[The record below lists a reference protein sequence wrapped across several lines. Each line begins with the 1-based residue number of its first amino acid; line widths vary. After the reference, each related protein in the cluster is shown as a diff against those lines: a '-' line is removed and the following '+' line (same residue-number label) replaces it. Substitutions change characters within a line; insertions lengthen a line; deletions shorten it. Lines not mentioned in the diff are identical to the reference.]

1 MYTLVSKNIKSLL
14 ILLIMFSFLG
24 CGSKEKLSTIQQLNI
39 EKYQGTW
46 YEIARLPNSFEKGLK
61 CVTANY
67 TLMKSG
73 KIKVVNKGF
82 STTKNSFKTADGVA
96 WVPDAEFPG
105 QLKVR
110 FFWPFAGNYYIIALG
125 EDYSYALVGDPS
137 RKYLWILS
145 RTKTMDHDL
154 YNKLLDT
161 AKSKGFPVNSV
172 IKVKQ
177 DCQ

>member
-1 MYTLVSKNIKSLL
+1 
-14 ILLIMFSFLG
+14 MFSFLG
-24 CGSKEKLSTIQQLNI
+24 CGSTEKLSTVKEVNI

-67 TLMKSG
+67 SLMNSG
-73 KIKVVNKGF
+73 KIRVVNKGF
-82 STTKNSFKTADGVA
+82 SAKKNSYKTAKGVA
-96 WVPDAEFPG
+96 WVPDSEFPG

-110 FFWPFAGNYYIIALG
+110 FFWPFAGNYYIIALDK
-125 EDYSYALVGDPS
+125 DYSYALVGDPS
-137 RKYLWILS
+137 RKYLWVLS
-145 RTKTMDHDL
+145 RTKTMDQPL
-154 YNKLLDT
+154 YEELLNT
-161 AKSKGFPVNSV
+161 AKAKGFPVNLV